1 METTIDFGAGDLAFW
16 GPLAALG
23 DGILPDNHPQKYER
37 KYSTDVHNQYRGLAE
52 GCLYEAASRGGRFLA
67 GKVAVIAAGGCAYA
81 AGAGFA
87 AKARYA
93 QRAGATAVVI
103 MWWTDASDRR
113 KWTHAEVS
121 EGVAR
126 PRYYSP
132 ASHPWVDEISI
143 PVVHIVHNDGWALR
157 AWLANGLDL
166 IAFRIDS
173 RTLGIRVAGTCGT
186 VDRGGTPCPA
196 HQVKHVNGEATCYT
210 DCHKLTLAP
219 TQLTLGNSDAYQG
232 SENTTMSGLACE
244 TPCRD
249 DTGGSSNSIWR
260 GWRGPWCWTN
270 QTVGEW
276 ESCGIPACTLKGTLH
291 ANVGSC
297 NGILGVNAFELTSG
311 FDGEEWTWSE
321 CARECLAA
329 HSDAVAI
336 DGPKHGSCY
345 CHTSCPDLLDC
356 GEDDSMALNGFELPT
371 SCGSGP

>member
-23 DGILPDNHPQKYER
+23 DGILPDHHYQKYYKDADE
-37 KYSTDVHNQYRGLAE
+37 QIGGLAE
-52 GCLYEAASRGGRFLA
+52 GCSYEAASRGRFLA
-67 GKVAVIAAGGCAYA
+67 GKVAVIGAGGCGYA
-81 AGAGFA
+81 AKSGPA

-143 PVVHIVHNDGWALR
+143 PVVHIWGVDGWALR

-186 VDRGGTPCPA
+186 VDIGGTPCPA

-210 DCHKLTLAP
+210 DCHEM
-219 TQLTLGNSDAYQG
+219 TLGNSDSYQG
-232 SENTTMSGLACE
+232 SESTTINGLTCE
-244 TPCRD
+244 NPCRD
-249 DTGGSSNSIWR
+249 DTENTSPSSR
-260 GWRGPWCWTN
+260 RAWRGPWCWTN
-270 QTVGEW
+270 QAAGEW
-276 ESCGIPACTLKGTLH
+276 ESCGIPACTLMGTLH

-297 NGILGVNAFELTSG
+297 NGISGVNAFELTSG